1 MKNIK
6 KENKMETIII
16 GKKIVINNKELP
28 PCPGNGHNIT
38 TINGKV
44 YIDGYEFKNGKWK
57 KTLKALYHKWF

>member
-1 MKNIK
+1 
-6 KENKMETIII
+6 METIII
-16 GKKIVINNKELP
+16 GKKVIINNQELP